1 MPNVPRLSR
10 ALLSAVLAPAVLVL
24 LAAHAH
30 AQSTSTGSG
39 QATST
44 GSGQAYPVKPVRVL
58 VGFPPGAGVDI
69 TTRLIMPRLAE
80 ALGQQFIVDNRPG
93 AAGNIAAELA
103 AKTPPDGYSL
113 LSASAPIVMSQT
125 LYKKLSFNLERD
137 FEPIG
142 LMASAPF
149 ILVVHPSLPARSV
162 REFVALAKS
171 RPGQLAFASTGS
183 GSTPHLSMEMLKA
196 QAGINLVHIPYK
208 GTPQAVVDLL
218 SGQVQAMFA
227 NTLSVLPQVKS
238 GRLRALAI
246 SSAKRSAAVPE
257 LPTVAESG
265 MPGYESGTWF
275 GLFAPAGTP
284 REIVNR
290 LNGEIVRIM
299 ATADMKA
306 RLLDQGADAVTG
318 TPEQFRAFVKNELA
332 KWGKVVKTVGIK
344 LE

>member
-10 ALLSAVLAPAVLVL
+10 ALLSAVLATAVLVL

-30 AQSTSTGSG
+30 AQS
-39 QATST
+39 TST

-80 ALGQQFIVDNRPG
+80 ALGQPFIVDNRPG

-125 LYKKLSFNLERD
+125 LYKNLSFHVERD

-162 REFVALAKS
+162 REFAALAKS

-227 NTLSVLPQVKS
+227 NTLTVLPQVRA

-246 SSAKRSAAVPE
+246 SSAKRSAAAPE

-299 ATADMKA
+299 ASADMKA
-306 RLLDQGADAVTG
+306 KLLDQGADPVTG

>member
-1 MPNVPRLSR
+1 MSAPLSLLR
-10 ALLSAVLAPAVLVL
+10 ALFPAALALM
-24 LAAHAH
+24 AAHAH
-30 AQSTSTGSG
+30 AQPATTGSG

-44 GSGQAYPVKPVRVL
+44 SSGPAYPARPVRVL

-69 TTRLIMPRLAE
+69 MTRLVVPRLAE

-93 AAGNIAAELA
+93 AAGNIAAEVA

-125 LYKKLSFNLERD
+125 LYRMLSFNVERD
-137 FEPIG
+137 FEPVG

-149 ILVVHPSLPARSV
+149 ILVVHPSLPAKSV
-162 REFVALAKS
+162 KDFVALAKS

-196 QAGINLVHIPYK
+196 QAGINLVHVPYK
-208 GTPQAVVDLL
+208 GTPQAVLDLL

-227 NTLSVLPQVKS
+227 NTLSVLPQVKA

-284 REIVNR
+284 REIVIR
-290 LNGEIVRIM
+290 LNGELVRIM

-306 RLLDQGADAVTG
+306 KLLDQGADPVTG

-332 KWGKVVKTVGIK
+332 KWSKVVKTVGIK